1 MRRWWRYGPPEAK
14 WLPGLVWRRHVAE
27 FAVRLAN
34 QHKAGR
40 KSGQQGSGQGDG
52 ELMSAA
58 GRSNRDMTK
67 QTSRVYQTISG
78 RHIPMS
84 KLNKVEKELLT
95 RVQQKYNSRLEWT
108 RFAAW
113 WNAEFSKTG
122 LSGVPCLSGSV
133 ARSRPN
139 FLQKWCKATV
149 DTRTLQVRS
158 RPSAG

>member
-84 KLNKVEKELLT
+84 KLNKVEKELLA
-95 RVQQKYNSRLEWT
+95 RVQQKYNPRLEWT

-113 WNAEFSKTG
+113 WNAEFNKTG
-122 LSGVPCLSGSV
+122 LSTRSAVYRVCQDLWPDRGRTSCKNG
-133 ARSRPN
+133 ARLP
-139 FLQKWCKATV
+139 W
-149 DTRTLQVRS
+149 TRVRS
-158 RPSAG
+158 RCAR